1 LEYTFKHALT
11 QEVAYNS
18 LLIERRRVLHE
29 RAAQAI
35 ESLFHYRLEDYYN
48 ELAYHYGR
56 SGNTPKA
63 VEYLQLAGQQAVQ
76 RSANVEAVSHL
87 TTALDLLKTL
97 PDTPQRAQQELTLQ
111 VALGVALGVTTGHS
125 SREVETAYT
134 RARELCQQIGDT
146 PQLFP
151 VLWGLCVSAIV
162 RGEHQTARELAEQ
175 FLSLARS
182 VQDPELLLW
191 AHYGLGATLTWL
203 GEFTLALEHVRQSSA
218 LYDPQH
224 HRSHALLYGQHP
236 GVACLGFTAWGL
248 WFLGYPDQ
256 ALKKSREALTLA
268 RELAHP
274 WSSAYALDW
283 AAMFHQFRREEQA
296 AQERA
301 EAAITVS
308 TEQGVPFWL
317 AWGTV
322 VRGWALAER
331 GQAEEG
337 LAQIRQGLAALR
349 AMGGELGRP
358 YQLALLAPAHGKGGQ
373 AKEGLAVLAEAL
385 AAVDNRGERWW
396 EAELY
401 RLKGELTLQK
411 LHILGSK
418 VPVSSP
424 QTEVEAEACFEQ
436 AIAIA
441 RRQQAKSLELRAV
454 MSLAR
459 LWQQQGKKDKARP
472 ILAELYGW
480 FTEGFDTKDLQEAKA
495 LLEELQ

>member
-1 LEYTFKHALT
+1 MILVFRGSNRCVHAATLTHSEMLNKLTMPQELLTALLGDGAALSPLKQFILAKTEGNPFFMEEIVQALREQGVLAVGVTDRSHLQTALHLPPTVQGVLAARIDRLPTVEKELLQTLAVIGKEFPLSLLKPVVDRPEGELQLLLAHLQTAEFIYEQPAFPEVEYTFKHALT

-35 ESLFHYRLEDYYN
+35 EAVFHHRVEDYYN
-48 ELAYHYGR
+48 ELAYHYSR
-56 SGNTPKA
+56 SVNTPKA

-76 RSANVEAVSHL
+76 RSANAEAVSHL
-87 TTALDLLKTL
+87 TTALNLLTVL

-134 RARELCQQIGDT
+134 RARELCRQIGET

-151 VLWGLCVSAIV
+151 VLWGLYLLYLV

-175 FLSLARS
+175 FLSLAQS

-191 AHYGLGATLTWL
+191 AHYGLGAMLTWL

-236 GVACLGFTAWGL
+236 GVACLGFTAGDL

-274 WSSAYALDW
+274 
-283 AAMFHQFRREEQA
+283 
-296 AQERA
+296 
-301 EAAITVS
+301 
-308 TEQGVPFWL
+308 
-317 AWGTV
+317 
-322 VRGWALAER
+322 
-331 GQAEEG
+331 
-337 LAQIRQGLAALR
+337 
-349 AMGGELGRP
+349 
-358 YQLALLAPAHGKGGQ
+358 
-373 AKEGLAVLAEAL
+373 
-385 AAVDNRGERWW
+385 
-396 EAELY
+396 
-401 RLKGELTLQK
+401 
-411 LHILGSK
+411 
-418 VPVSSP
+418 
-424 QTEVEAEACFEQ
+424 
-436 AIAIA
+436 
-441 RRQQAKSLELRAV
+441 
-454 MSLAR
+454 
-459 LWQQQGKKDKARP
+459 
-472 ILAELYGW
+472 
-480 FTEGFDTKDLQEAKA
+480 TK
-495 LLEELQ
+495 